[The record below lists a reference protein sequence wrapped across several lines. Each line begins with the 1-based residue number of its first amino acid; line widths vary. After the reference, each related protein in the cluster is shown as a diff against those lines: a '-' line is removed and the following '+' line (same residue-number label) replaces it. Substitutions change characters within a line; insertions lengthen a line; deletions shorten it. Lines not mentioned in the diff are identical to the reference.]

1 MATTGKKRGRAAH
14 PFTAAAREILGTRD
28 EWVNSGAPEDA
39 ESLGVQYDKEL
50 NDLVHEFRK
59 DHARGLFTM
68 SSRSR
73 AKGTKSR
80 PTFDEYFRR
89 KMEGRDAVVGGIDRY
104 RRENQLVPWVK
115 DGPGMSPITDAVVNT
130 ESRIKNG
137 RYIDAFNGVLAGL
150 TEIGQGR
157 HVSPNGK
164 VTWGSR
170 PIDSKSAARGERMA
184 TVGYLAEKTG
194 KSVNQV
200 LKEHATK
207 GKDLTVA
214 AKRRASLAERQ
225 RTEAKAARAAE
236 RKSQDDARMALR
248 AEQEANARQHVFA
261 NELADEALYRTGGSV
276 ELTAKA
282 LVESGVTPDAAAEA
296 LGRAVLQYD
305 PRQYNREI
313 AAYVHAAYIHN
324 SKSRLS
330 TNLRSALAFR
340 GGGSISDAAEQSDH
354 IVVGSRL
361 LKRYL
366 KTADSVPESF
376 IRSSVS
382 NPSPSSTT
390 AVKALLDNKNTTRR
404 VADAVADSEVVLNS
418 PFLAKELIKRF
429 PDNPGVKR
437 GILGSDNPEVIAKAA
452 LLPSVTAGELVTMAA
467 SDKKLSDAIMNEA
480 SWATVTGKGTDG
492 SHGFISSVLSGPS
505 GGGVASSKI
514 GDLLLTGRHT
524 PSDIRARV
532 LGAAEHHDVAMK
544 YLMGTRP
551 SELSSPG
558 TVVDVLRRAEDSL
571 YSAAPDFRSLVDGQ
585 SDPRFRR
592 LANIID
598 LLNVRE
604 AWADKVLAN
613 SKRKPSPGAAANL
626 EMMDALSSAG
636 LDLAGV
642 NRRFRSFLTGGDYGP
657 GLVLQ
662 RANSLGGAM
671 NDLRLYGGLN
681 NFSMFVVP
689 GGYLTRSL
697 GGGFAGAPPIGPS
710 GNSAP
715 GYKVIYQM
723 RPDAFPSGPRT
734 LSYHRDAGTGLSGD
748 AHRAELSG
756 RLASRSGYNFVH
768 NLAEASG
775 WNFARKEN
783 FSRRISRGDF
793 WGVNWTPGHSDI
805 AAYPMSVL
813 RRYYTDT
820 LYPSLERA
828 PGTHHNWDFGEV
840 KHDGHVNRDALNT
853 KIGKVLIVEGS
864 RASRTDEVD
873 DAIRS
878 YREELSNLD
887 IPSEEVVS
895 DRRRQLRGSDGR
907 RTESEAQK
915 SSEFGFDL
923 KGGRAIRAALEG
935 GESAGEP
942 SAAPQAPEA
951 PAAPAESYSGP
962 RIAVNPEVFSDDRD
976 ALCVALN
983 EAFRV
988 IMEINGFDPV
998 AEPTDA
1004 QRRFFADTAYAND
1017 ETQLRRTILA
1027 RICTFD
1033 TSIGKPAGGEHTGH
1047 RESTAPTQE
1056 QLEEAVEFLHTV
1068 LEIGAPQNKWEQN
1081 VVKRIL
1087 TVLEKAVEA
1096 GRSSPAEEVP
1106 TEKKA
1111 PAEKKAPVSS
1121 PEEVQGDFYG
1131 GAVSKEEEDEFKRL
1145 DAEADRQIAEEK
1157 EVKQFLEERGMEY
1170 GPGTT
1175 TMEDAIAKHTEMV
1188 SGNAPADNPAVA
1200 GFGSAEDVAK
1210 QRSEMEKWAADR
1222 DTNLEKKAE
1231 SELGAKVFAGTATD
1245 EEKAQWNNVAQQAA
1259 AQPFGG
1265 GGDAVVQQ
1273 DSSRFVTNKAGMMVL
1288 NRDGS
1293 GAASRQAADFRGS
1306 TFDRATGNWS
1316 FADGTRMTSADKKAM
1331 NDIFNRGGRF
1341 DSTSIRKGM
1350 DDFDWS

>member
-296 LGRAVLQYD
+296 LGRGVLQYD

-313 AAYVHAAYIHN
+313 TAYARAAHILN

-330 TNLRSALAFR
+330 TNLRSALAFGR
-340 GGGSISDAAEQSDH
+340 GGSISDAAKQSDH

-382 NPSPSSTT
+382 DPSPSSTT
-390 AVKALLDNKNTTRR
+390 AVKTLLDNKNTARR
-404 VADAVADSEVVLNS
+404 VADAVADSAVVLNS

-524 PSDIRARV
+524 PSGIRAGV
-532 LGAAEHHDVAMK
+532 LGATEHHDVAMK

-571 YSAAPDFRSLVDGQ
+571 YSAAPDFRSLVDGK

-592 LANIID
+592 LADIID

-604 AWADKVLAN
+604 AWADKVLENA
-613 SKRKPSPGAAANL
+613 KRKPSPAAVANL

-636 LDLAGV
+636 LDLAEV
-642 NRRFRSFLTGGDYGP
+642 NQRFRSFLAGGDYGP

-697 GGGFAGAPPIGPS
+697 GDGFAGAPPIGPS

-734 LSYHRDAGTGLSGD
+734 LSYSRDAGTGFSGY
-748 AHRAELSG
+748 AHHDELSG
-756 RLASRSGYNFVH
+756 RLASRSGYNFVR
-768 NLAEASG
+768 NLADASG
-775 WNFARKEN
+775 WGFARKGN
-783 FSRRISRGDF
+783 FSRQGASGDF

-828 PGTHHNWDFGEV
+828 PGTSHNWDFGEV

-878 YREELSNLD
+878 YREELSNLG

-895 DRRRQLRGSDGR
+895 DHRRQQRGLDGR

-915 SSEFGFDL
+915 DSKFGFDL
-923 KGGRAIRAALEG
+923 KGGRAVRAALEG

-942 SAAPQAPEA
+942 SAAPQAPAAPTAPAA

-983 EAFRV
+983 EAFRI

-1017 ETQLRRTILA
+1017 ETMLRRTILA

-1033 TSIGKPAGGEHTGH
+1033 TSI
-1047 RESTAPTQE
+1047 S
-1056 QLEEAVEFLHTV
+1056 
-1068 LEIGAPQNKWEQN
+1068 
-1081 VVKRIL
+1081 
-1087 TVLEKAVEA
+1087 
-1096 GRSSPAEEVP
+1096 
-1106 TEKKA
+1106 
-1111 PAEKKAPVSS
+1111 
-1121 PEEVQGDFYG
+1121 
-1131 GAVSKEEEDEFKRL
+1131 
-1145 DAEADRQIAEEK
+1145 
-1157 EVKQFLEERGMEY
+1157 
-1170 GPGTT
+1170 
-1175 TMEDAIAKHTEMV
+1175 
-1188 SGNAPADNPAVA
+1188 
-1200 GFGSAEDVAK
+1200 
-1210 QRSEMEKWAADR
+1210 
-1222 DTNLEKKAE
+1222 
-1231 SELGAKVFAGTATD
+1231 
-1245 EEKAQWNNVAQQAA
+1245 
-1259 AQPFGG
+1259 
-1265 GGDAVVQQ
+1265 
-1273 DSSRFVTNKAGMMVL
+1273 
-1288 NRDGS
+1288 
-1293 GAASRQAADFRGS
+1293 
-1306 TFDRATGNWS
+1306 
-1316 FADGTRMTSADKKAM
+1316 
-1331 NDIFNRGGRF
+1331 
-1341 DSTSIRKGM
+1341 
-1350 DDFDWS
+1350 

>member
-137 RYIDAFNGVLAGL
+137 RYIDAFNGLLAGL

-157 HVSPNGK
+157 HVSPRGR

-225 RTEAKAARAAE
+225 RTEAKTARVAE
-236 RKSQDDARMALR
+236 RKSQDDARMASR

-261 NELADEALYRTGGSV
+261 NELADETFYRTGGNV
-276 ELTAKA
+276 ELTTKA

-296 LGRAVLQYD
+296 LGRTVLQYA
-305 PRQYNREI
+305 PQQYNNEI
-313 AAYVHAAYIHN
+313 TAYNRAIEITAYNRAIRALGI
-324 SKSRLS
+324 KGRLS
-330 TNLRSALAFR
+330 
-340 GGGSISDAAEQSDH
+340 GSLVSKLMFGRRPTSDAAKQSDH

-382 NPSPSSTT
+382 DPSPSSTT
-390 AVKALLDNKNTTRR
+390 TVKTLLDNKNTTRQ
-404 VADAVADSEVVLNS
+404 VADAFADSGAILHS
-418 PFLAKELIKRF
+418 PFLARELIKRF
-429 PDNPGVKR
+429 PNDPGVKQA
-437 GILGSDNPEVIAKAA
+437 ILGSDNPEVVAKAA
-452 LLPSVTAGELVTMAA
+452 LLPSVTAGELDTRAA
-467 SDKKLSDAIMNEA
+467 SDRKLSDAIMNEA

-492 SHGFISSVLSGPS
+492 SHGFISSALAGPS
-505 GGGVASSKI
+505 GGDVANSKL

-524 PSDIRARV
+524 PSDIRAGV
-532 LGAAEHHDVAMK
+532 LGATEHHDVAMK

-585 SDPRFRR
+585 SNPRFRR
-592 LANIID
+592 LADIID

-604 AWADKVLAN
+604 AWADKVLKN
-613 SKRKPSPGAAANL
+613 SKRKPSPGAVANL

-642 NRRFRSFLTGGDYGP
+642 NQRFRSFLAGGGYGP
-657 GLVLQ
+657 DLVLQ

-689 GGYLTRSL
+689 RGYLTRSL
-697 GGGFAGAPPIGPS
+697 GDGFAGAPPIGPS
-710 GNSAP
+710 GDKAP

-734 LSYHRDAGTGLSGD
+734 LSYSRDAGTRTSGN
-748 AHRAELSG
+748 AHSAELSG
-756 RLASRSGYNFVH
+756 RLASRSGYNFVR
-768 NLAEASG
+768 NLADASG
-775 WNFARKEN
+775 WGFARMGN
-783 FSRRISRGDF
+783 FSRRGASRNF

-805 AAYPMSVL
+805 APYPMSVL
-813 RRYYTDT
+813 HRYYTGT

-828 PGTHHNWDFGEV
+828 PGTPHNWDFGEV
-840 KHDGHVNRDALNT
+840 KHDGHVNRNALNT

-864 RASRTDEVD
+864 RAHRTDEVD

-887 IPSEEVVS
+887 IPSEEIVS

-923 KGGRAIRAALEG
+923 KGGRAVRAALEG

-942 SAAPQAPEA
+942 SAATPQAP
-951 PAAPAESYSGP
+951 AASAESYSGP
-962 RIAVNPEVFSDDRD
+962 RVVVNPEVFSDDRD
-976 ALCVALN
+976 ALCVAWN
-983 EAFRV
+983 EIFRI

-1017 ETQLRRTILA
+1017 ETMLRRTILA

-1033 TSIGKPAGGEHTGH
+1033 TSI
-1047 RESTAPTQE
+1047 S
-1056 QLEEAVEFLHTV
+1056 
-1068 LEIGAPQNKWEQN
+1068 
-1081 VVKRIL
+1081 
-1087 TVLEKAVEA
+1087 
-1096 GRSSPAEEVP
+1096 
-1106 TEKKA
+1106 
-1111 PAEKKAPVSS
+1111 
-1121 PEEVQGDFYG
+1121 
-1131 GAVSKEEEDEFKRL
+1131 
-1145 DAEADRQIAEEK
+1145 
-1157 EVKQFLEERGMEY
+1157 
-1170 GPGTT
+1170 
-1175 TMEDAIAKHTEMV
+1175 
-1188 SGNAPADNPAVA
+1188 
-1200 GFGSAEDVAK
+1200 
-1210 QRSEMEKWAADR
+1210 
-1222 DTNLEKKAE
+1222 
-1231 SELGAKVFAGTATD
+1231 
-1245 EEKAQWNNVAQQAA
+1245 
-1259 AQPFGG
+1259 
-1265 GGDAVVQQ
+1265 
-1273 DSSRFVTNKAGMMVL
+1273 
-1288 NRDGS
+1288 
-1293 GAASRQAADFRGS
+1293 
-1306 TFDRATGNWS
+1306 
-1316 FADGTRMTSADKKAM
+1316 
-1331 NDIFNRGGRF
+1331 
-1341 DSTSIRKGM
+1341 
-1350 DDFDWS
+1350 